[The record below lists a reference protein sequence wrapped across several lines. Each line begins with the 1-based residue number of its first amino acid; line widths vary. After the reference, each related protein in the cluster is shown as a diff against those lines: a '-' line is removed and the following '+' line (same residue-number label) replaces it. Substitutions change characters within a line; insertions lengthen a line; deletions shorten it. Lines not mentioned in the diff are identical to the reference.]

1 MPDPIAPK
9 RYYGGEYGWV
19 APFILEVRNGLNLGK
34 EQLPSRDAAIVP
46 KIVEKAALG
55 IMQGN
60 GLNLGKEQLPSRDAA
75 IVPKIVEKA
84 ALGIMQEG
92 KKLGESRAAE
102 EMTQRLIKRKE
113 NGTKEVW
120 KCCAH
125 LYSRER
131 FLYKTLNK
139 DMRFIGSTKHEPIWR
154 SKIHTLGPFGLL
166 LWDNPFNEKPNTN
179 KLVYLG
185 ANLTDD
191 QIATYENLSKHTDEY
206 GSFQAFTSCG
216 RDPQK
221 AESMGNVLLIIK
233 VQLAFTVDL

>member
-19 APFILEVRNGLNLGK
+19 SPFILEVR
-34 EQLPSRDAAIVP
+34 
-46 KIVEKAALG
+46 
-55 IMQGN
+55 N